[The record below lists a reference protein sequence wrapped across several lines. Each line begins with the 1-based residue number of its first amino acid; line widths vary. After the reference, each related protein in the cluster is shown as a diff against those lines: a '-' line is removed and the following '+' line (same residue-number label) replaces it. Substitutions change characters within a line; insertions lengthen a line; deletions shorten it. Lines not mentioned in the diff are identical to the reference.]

1 MNTSNFTVKMASFV
15 EVLNEFNDVGLN
27 ADKAMMIFSDIEER
41 LRTFATLS
49 ENEASLVCSTYL
61 VILFQP

>member
-1 MNTSNFTVKMASFV
+1 MASFV

-27 ADKAMMIFSDIEER
+27 ADKAMMILSDIEER